1 MSKAVAGV
9 GAIFHRWDGTST
21 WAAIAEINNI
31 GGPSMTRDTI
41 DATSLDSVDK
51 YREFI
56 SGFRDGGTVT
66 LNMNF
71 IRANY
76 ALFKT
81 DFESDDLGNYEIILP
96 DDDVTTLEFM
106 GLVTELPLT
115 IPPDEKITMDISIK
129 ISGKVALNSGARSSS
144 PALVS

>member
-1 MSKAVAGV
+1 MSEAVTGV
-9 GAIFHRWDGTST
+9 GAIFHRWDGLHT

-41 DATSLDSVDK
+41 DATSLDSTDG

-56 SGFRDGGTVT
+56 AGFRDGGTVV

-71 IRANY
+71 WRNTY
-76 ALFKT
+76 ALFKA
-81 DFESDDLGNYEIILP
+81 DFESDTLGNYEIILP
-96 DDDVTTLEFM
+96 DDDTTTLEFT

-115 IPPDEKITMDISIK
+115 IPPDDKITVDVSIK
-129 ISGKVALNSGARSSS
+129 ISGKVTLNSGDLSAS
-144 PALVS
+144 PASV

>member
-1 MSKAVAGV
+1 MSEAITGV
-9 GAIFHRWDGTST
+9 GAIFHRWDGSHT

-41 DATSLDSVDK
+41 DATSLDSTDG

-56 SGFRDGGTVT
+56 AGFRDGGTVA
-66 LNMNF
+66 LSMNF

-76 ALFKT
+76 ALFKA
-81 DFESDDLGNYEIILP
+81 DFESDSLGNYEVILP
-96 DDDVTTLEFM
+96 DDDVTTLEFQ

-115 IPPDEKITMDISIK
+115 IPPDDKITMDISIK
-129 ISGKVALNSGARSSS
+129 ISGKVTLNSGGRSSS
-144 PALVS
+144 PASV

>member
-1 MSKAVAGV
+1 MSEAVAGV
-9 GAIFHRWDGTST
+9 GAIFHRWDGSHT

-41 DATSLDSVDK
+41 DATSLDSTDG

-56 SGFRDGGTVT
+56 AGFRDGGTVV

-71 IRANY
+71 WRNTY
-76 ALFKT
+76 ALFKA
-81 DFESDDLGNYEIILP
+81 DFESDTLGNYEIILP
-96 DDDVTTLEFM
+96 DDDTTTLEFT

-115 IPPDEKITMDISIK
+115 IPPDDKITMDISIK
-129 ISGKVALNSGARSSS
+129 ISGKVTLNSGGRSSS
-144 PALVS
+144 PASV